1 MKRILLTNDDGFDSI
16 GLMILREAVLEA
28 LGSETQVLIVAP
40 AREKSACGH
49 GLTLT
54 EPLRFSKVDD
64 DFYKLD
70 DGGPTDCIYLGLHAI
85 YKDNLKPDLVLSGIN
100 LGSNMGEDTTYSGT
114 VAGAIEAVLHGI
126 PAIAFSQVIR
136 DKNLAFSFD
145 FALAKEVVIKLVK
158 KFFQTDMMLGER
170 KFLNV
175 NIPPISPQKCKGYKI
190 TQKGFRL
197 YGNDACLCRDP
208 RGNEYYWLGGQ
219 PLSWRERGIFN
230 NDEIN
235 GSSDIVKEFLDL
247 QGDDLLLSDFSA
259 IKDGYV
265 SITPMSVNLT
275 SYVDMQKV
283 AKWLR
288 D

>member
-16 GLMILREAVLEA
+16 GLMVLREAVLEA
-28 LGSETQVLIVAP
+28 LGSEAQVLVVAP

-49 GLTLT
+49 GLNLT
-54 EPLRFSKVDD
+54 EPLRFHKVDD

-70 DGGPTDCIYLGLHAI
+70 DGSPTDCIYLGLNAI
-85 YKDNLKPDLVLSGIN
+85 YKDGLKPDLVLSGIN

-114 VAGAIEAVLHGI
+114 VAGAMEAVLHGM
-126 PAIAFSQVIR
+126 PAMAFSQVIK
-136 DKNLAFSFD
+136 DKNLASSFD
-145 FALAKEVVIKLVK
+145 FTLAREVVIKLVK
-158 KFFQTDMMLGER
+158 KFFETDLRLGDR
-170 KFLNV
+170 KFLNI
-175 NIPPISPQKCKGYKI
+175 NIPPISSQKCKGYKI

-197 YGNDACLCRDP
+197 YGNDASLCRDP

-219 PLSWRERGIFN
+219 PLSWRERKMI

-235 GSSDIVKEFLDL
+235 GCFDVVREYLDIEGSDVLP
-247 QGDDLLLSDFSA
+247 SDFSA

-275 SYVDMQKV
+275 SYIDMQKV